1 MLEATALPSVP
12 QPQLYIWLKRINTFT
27 PFGLLG
33 KIPSWKAKSSLNCT
47 PVQCDQIG
55 WFLKVLGN
63 WISSKRSPN
72 VLQLFGYFE
81 KPHFFVKTA
90 LATFWA
96 TFGKN
101 WATFFSNIWSRCSC
115 HIGCLLFEL
124 SNGISI
130 LIAHFFHRIDF
141 RMWQHCVNKC
151 VWMLKY

>member
-12 QPQLYIWLKRINTFT
+12 QSPYIWLKRINTFT

-33 KIPSWKAKSSLNCT
+33 KMPSSMAKSSLNCT

-55 WFLKVLGN
+55 RFLKVLGN

-72 VLQLFGYFE
+72 DWQLFGCFE
-81 KPHFFVKTA
+81 KPHSFVKTA
-90 LATFWA
+90 FWA
-96 TFGKN
+96 TFGKY
-101 WATFFSNIWSRCSC
+101 WATFFSNIWSYCSR
-115 HIGCLLFEL
+115 HIGCHLFEL
-124 SNGISI
+124 SNGKSI

-141 RMWQHCVNKC
+141 QMWHCVNKC